1 MAVSRKVSVLSS
13 HVAHSG
19 VRAKHLRNT
28 DLVNEKGKQ
37 LSLFCY
43 ADDTLFYTSIK
54 CIIKWFM
61 YFCCFLRLSLFFPNL
76 LSMVVFTWPC
86 INTSTDLKE

>member
-61 YFCCFLRLSLFFPNL
+61 YFCCFLRLSLFSL
-76 LSMVVFTWPC
+76 ICCQWLSLPGLVS
-86 INTSTDLKE
+86 IHQQI